1 MPRAGE
7 GDLPAGCTTKHN
19 QTSWETRGTGVPP
32 RDSGR
37 NKTLSTCTKWF
48 SHQWNTSELKPRG
61 VWHRSACEIQ
71 TSGCQIGTIADTG
84 ETAAESLG
92 SMFLMRNTCV
102 HIQKILQYSTD
113 KKFKLLS
120 GKKITKHLQVG
131 KTESMLIFTTS
142 NNTYFS
148 LLRAI
153 FNLYPSHI
161 SLLPLLCLA
170 FFKVS
175 WSSITFNSER
185 IKLKHYLN
193 LLPFGSS
200 LIL

>member
-1 MPRAGE
+1 MRCFISSHVYFILRKLTAWQAVMLMQGLTLTMLFRIANATCRRRGSPSWV
-7 GDLPAGCTTKHN
+7 HN
-19 QTSWETRGTGVPP
+19 QTQSNLLGDTRHRSAPAGQWQKQ
-32 RDSGR
+32 D
-37 NKTLSTCTKWF
+37 TKWF

-120 GKKITKHLQVG
+120 GKK
-131 KTESMLIFTTS
+131 
-142 NNTYFS
+142 NY
-148 LLRAI
+148 
-153 FNLYPSHI
+153 
-161 SLLPLLCLA
+161 
-170 FFKVS
+170 
-175 WSSITFNSER
+175 
-185 IKLKHYLN
+185 
-193 LLPFGSS
+193 
-200 LIL
+200 